1 MGMFKK
7 GYTAVR
13 EEKQRQDEN
22 REKAGKNLWRF
33 FLQSDGDEADVRF
46 LTEEPVTFYEHTIKT
61 VRNGKE
67 AYDTAICSGDD
78 SCPLCANGDKP
89 TFKGAFLIW
98 DKRPYEATDAKSGKK
113 KTVEGSLRLYVQG
126 ARVLS
131 QLDRISSKYGLTN
144 RTITIVRLG
153 KGTSTTYTIEKGD
166 EEGKLSTA
174 EIKNM
179 LPEKLRESYNGTMDS
194 LYSIIEE
201 SLSNSIS
208 GSADNSSEDD
218 EEEYA
223 NRSNLVGVED
233 DEDEEYEAP
242 APRVSS
248 GIKKTAKPMFKSTVR
263 KENSVK
269 PMFRKKNT
277 DDIPF

>member
-33 FLQSDGDEADVRF
+33 FLSNDGDEADVRF
-46 LTEEPVTFYEHTIKT
+46 LTEEPVTFYEHTVKGM
-61 VRNGKE
+61 RNGKE
-67 AYDTAICSGDD
+67 VYDTIVCSGD
-78 SCPLCANGDKP
+78 SNCSLCANGDKP

-98 DKRPYEATDAKSGKK
+98 DMRPYEYTDKDGKK
-113 KTVEGSLRLYVQG
+113 QKGKGQLRLYVQG

-166 EEGKLSTA
+166 EEGKLSQA

-179 LPEKLRESYNGTMDS
+179 LPEKLREMYNGTADS

-201 SLSNSIS
+201 CLSNSIS
-208 GSADNSSEDD
+208 GSANNDEDDD
-218 EEEYA
+218 EEYA
-223 NRSNLVGVED
+223 ERSNLVGVDD
-233 DEDEEYEAP
+233 DEEEEAP
-242 APRVSS
+242 APRTTP
-248 GIKKTAKPMFKSTVR
+248 GIKKKAPMFKSSKP

-269 PMFRKKNT
+269 PMFRKKQNGT
-277 DDIPF
+277 SL

>member
-7 GYTAVR
+7 GYNAVR

-33 FLQSDGDEADVRF
+33 FLSNDGDEADVRF
-46 LTEEPVTFYEHTIKT
+46 LTEEPVTFYEHTIKGM
-61 VRNGKE
+61 RNGKE
-67 AYDTAICSGDD
+67 TYDTVICNGDE

-98 DKRPYEATDAKSGKK
+98 DKRPYETTDAKTGKK

-131 QLDRISSKYGLTN
+131 QLDRISTKYGLSD

-166 EEGKLSTA
+166 TEGKLSTA

-179 LPEKLRESYNGTMDS
+179 HPEKLRESYNGTMDR
-194 LYSIIEE
+194 LYSIIEDC
-201 SLSNSIS
+201 LSSSIS
-208 GSADNSSEDD
+208 GSSNNSEED

-233 DEDEEYEAP
+233 DEDE
-242 APRVSS
+242 APRSS
-248 GIKKTAKPMFKSTVR
+248 GIKKSKPMFKSTKH

-277 DDIPF
+277 DEIPF

>member
-33 FLQSDGDEADVRF
+33 FLSNDGDEADVRF
-46 LTEEPVTFYEHTIKT
+46 LTEEPVTFYEHTVKGM
-61 VRNGKE
+61 RNGKE
-67 AYDTAICSGDD
+67 VYDTIVCSGD
-78 SCPLCANGDKP
+78 SNCSLCVSGDKP

-98 DKRPYEATDAKSGKK
+98 DMRPYEYTDKDGKK
-113 KTVEGSLRLYVQG
+113 QKGKGQLRLYVQG

-166 EEGKLSTA
+166 EEGKLSQA

-179 LPEKLRESYNGTMDS
+179 LPEKLREMYNGTADS

-201 SLSNSIS
+201 CLSNSIS
-208 GSADNSSEDD
+208 GSANNDEDDD
-218 EEEYA
+218 EEYA
-223 NRSNLVGVED
+223 ERSNLVGVDD
-233 DEDEEYEAP
+233 DEEEEAP
-242 APRVSS
+242 APRTTP
-248 GIKKTAKPMFKSTVR
+248 GIKKKAPMFKSSKP
-263 KENSVK
+263 KENNIK
-269 PMFRKKNT
+269 PMFRKKQNGT
-277 DDIPF
+277 SL

>member
-33 FLQSDGDEADVRF
+33 FLQNDGDEADVRF
-46 LTEEPVTFYEHTIKT
+46 LTEEPVTFYEHTVKT
-61 VRNGKE
+61 MRNGKE
-67 AYDTAICSGDD
+67 AYDTVVCNGDD
-78 SCPLCANGDKP
+78 CTLCENGDKP

-98 DKRPYEATDAKSGKK
+98 DKRPYEFTDKDGKK
-113 KTVEGSLRLYVQG
+113 KTGDGQLRLYVQG

-153 KGTSTTYTIEKGD
+153 KGTSTSYTIEKGD

-194 LYSIIEE
+194 LYSIIEDC
-201 SLSNSIS
+201 LSNSIS
-208 GSADNSSEDD
+208 GSSNSSDDDDD
-218 EEEYA
+218 EEYT
-223 NRSNLVGVED
+223 NRSNLVGVD
-233 DEDEEYEAP
+233 DEEDEAP
-242 APRVSS
+242 ATPRVSS
-248 GIKKTAKPMFKSTVR
+248 GIKKAKPMFKSSKP

-269 PMFRKKNT
+269 PMFRKKT
-277 DDIPF
+277 SDDIPF

>member
-33 FLQSDGDEADVRF
+33 FLSNDGDEADVRF
-46 LTEEPVTFYEHTIKT
+46 LTEEPVTFYEHTVKGM
-61 VRNGKE
+61 RNGKE
-67 AYDTAICSGDD
+67 VYDTVVCSGD
-78 SCPLCANGDKP
+78 SNCSLCANGDKP

-98 DKRPYEATDAKSGKK
+98 DMRPFEYTDKDGKK
-113 KTVEGSLRLYVQG
+113 QKGKGQLRLYVQG

-166 EEGKLSTA
+166 EEGKLSQA

-179 LPEKLRESYNGTMDS
+179 LPEKLRDMYNGTADS

-201 SLSNSIS
+201 CLSNSIS
-208 GSADNSSEDD
+208 GSANNDEDDD
-218 EEEYA
+218 EEYS
-223 NRSNLVGVED
+223 NRSNLVSVDD
-233 DEDEEYEAP
+233 DEEEEAP
-242 APRVSS
+242 ASRTTP
-248 GIKKTAKPMFKSTVR
+248 GIKKKAPMFKSSKP

-269 PMFRKKNT
+269 PMFRKKQNGT
-277 DDIPF
+277 SL

>member
-33 FLQSDGDEADVRF
+33 FLSNDGDEADVRF
-46 LTEEPVTFYEHTIKT
+46 LTEEPVTFYEHTVKGM
-61 VRNGKE
+61 RNGKE
-67 AYDTAICSGDD
+67 VYDTIVCSGD
-78 SCPLCANGDKP
+78 SNCSLCANGDKP

-98 DKRPYEATDAKSGKK
+98 DMRPYEYTDKDGKK
-113 KTVEGSLRLYVQG
+113 QKGKGQLRLYVQG

-131 QLDRISSKYGLTN
+131 QVDRISSKYGLTN

-166 EEGKLSTA
+166 EEGKLSQA

-179 LPEKLRESYNGTMDS
+179 LPEKLREMYNGTADS

-201 SLSNSIS
+201 CLSNSIS
-208 GSADNSSEDD
+208 GSANNDEDDD
-218 EEEYA
+218 EEYA
-223 NRSNLVGVED
+223 ERSNLVGVDD
-233 DEDEEYEAP
+233 DEEEEAP
-242 APRVSS
+242 APRTTP
-248 GIKKTAKPMFKSTVR
+248 GIKKKAPMFKSSKP

-269 PMFRKKNT
+269 PMFRKKQDN
-277 DDIPF
+277 IPF

>member
-33 FLQSDGDEADVRF
+33 FLSNDGDEADVRF
-46 LTEEPVTFYEHTIKT
+46 LTEEPVTFYEHTVKGM
-61 VRNGKE
+61 RNGKE
-67 AYDTAICSGDD
+67 VYDTIVCSGD
-78 SCPLCANGDKP
+78 SNCSLCANGDKP

-98 DKRPYEATDAKSGKK
+98 DMRPYEYTDKDGKK
-113 KTVEGSLRLYVQG
+113 QKGKGQLRLYVQG

-166 EEGKLSTA
+166 EEGKLSQA

-179 LPEKLRESYNGTMDS
+179 LPEKLREMYNGTADS

-201 SLSNSIS
+201 CLSNSIS
-208 GSADNSSEDD
+208 GSANNDEDDD
-218 EEEYA
+218 EEYA
-223 NRSNLVGVED
+223 ERSNLVGVDD
-233 DEDEEYEAP
+233 DEEEEAP
-242 APRVSS
+242 APRTTP
-248 GIKKTAKPMFKSTVR
+248 GIKKKAPMFKSSKP

-269 PMFRKKNT
+269 PMFRKKQDN
-277 DDIPF
+277 IPF

>member
-33 FLQSDGDEADVRF
+33 FLSNDGDEADVRF
-46 LTEEPVTFYEHTIKT
+46 LTEEPVTFYEHTVKGM
-61 VRNGKE
+61 RNGKE
-67 AYDTAICSGDD
+67 VYDTIVCSGD
-78 SCPLCANGDKP
+78 SNCSLCASGDKP

-98 DKRPYEATDAKSGKK
+98 DMRPYEYTDKDGKK
-113 KTVEGSLRLYVQG
+113 QKGNGQLRLYVQG

-166 EEGKLSTA
+166 EEGKLSQA

-179 LPEKLRESYNGTMDS
+179 LPEKLREMYNGTADS

-201 SLSNSIS
+201 CLSNSIS
-208 GSADNSSEDD
+208 GSANNDEDDD
-218 EEEYA
+218 EEYS
-223 NRSNLVGVED
+223 NRSNLVGVDD
-233 DEDEEYEAP
+233 DEEEEAP
-242 APRVSS
+242 APRTTP
-248 GIKKTAKPMFKSTVR
+248 GIKKKPPMFKSKP

-269 PMFRKKNT
+269 PMFRKKQNGT
-277 DDIPF
+277 SL

>member
-33 FLQSDGDEADVRF
+33 FLQNDGDEADVRF
-46 LTEEPVTFYEHTIKT
+46 LTEEPVTFYEHTVKT
-61 VRNGKE
+61 MRNGKE
-67 AYDTAICSGDD
+67 AYDTVVCNGDD
-78 SCPLCANGDKP
+78 CTLCENGDKP

-98 DKRPYEATDAKSGKK
+98 DKRPYEFTDKDGKK
-113 KTVEGSLRLYVQG
+113 KTGDGQLRLYVQG

-153 KGTSTTYTIEKGD
+153 KGTSTSYTIEKGD

-194 LYSIIEE
+194 LYSIIEDC
-201 SLSNSIS
+201 LSNSIS
-208 GSADNSSEDD
+208 GSSNSSDDDD
-218 EEEYA
+218 EEYT
-223 NRSNLVGVED
+223 NRSNLVGVD
-233 DEDEEYEAP
+233 DEEDEAP
-242 APRVSS
+242 ATPRVSS
-248 GIKKTAKPMFKSTVR
+248 GIKKAKPMFKSSKP

-269 PMFRKKNT
+269 PMFRKKT
-277 DDIPF
+277 SDDIPF

>member
-46 LTEEPVTFYEHTIKT
+46 LTEEPVTFYEHTVKT
-61 VRNGKE
+61 MRNGKE
-67 AYDTAICSGDD
+67 SYDTVVCSGDD
-78 SCPLCANGDKP
+78 SCSLCASGDKP

-98 DKRPYEATDAKSGKK
+98 DNRPFETTDAKSGKK
-113 KTVEGSLRLYVQG
+113 KTVEGQLRLYVQG

-153 KGTSTTYTIEKGD
+153 KGTSTSYTIEKGD

-194 LYSIIEE
+194 LYSIIEDC
-201 SLSNSIS
+201 LSNSIS
-208 GSADNSSEDD
+208 GSSNNSEDD

-233 DEDEEYEAP
+233 EEDEDEAP
-242 APRVSS
+242 VSRVPS
-248 GIKKTAKPMFKSTVR
+248 GIKKKPMFKSSKP

-269 PMFRKKNT
+269 PMFRKKST

>member
-33 FLQSDGDEADVRF
+33 FLSNDGDEADVRF
-46 LTEEPVTFYEHTIKT
+46 LTEEPVTFYEHTVKGM
-61 VRNGKE
+61 RNGKE
-67 AYDTAICSGDD
+67 VYDTIVCSGD
-78 SCPLCANGDKP
+78 SNCSLCANGDKP

-98 DKRPYEATDAKSGKK
+98 DMRPYEYTDKDGKK
-113 KTVEGSLRLYVQG
+113 QKGKGQLRLYVQG

-166 EEGKLSTA
+166 EEGKLSQA

-179 LPEKLRESYNGTMDS
+179 LPEKLREMYNGTADS

-201 SLSNSIS
+201 CLSNSIS
-208 GSADNSSEDD
+208 GSANNDEGDD
-218 EEEYA
+218 EEYA
-223 NRSNLVGVED
+223 ERSNLVGVDD
-233 DEDEEYEAP
+233 DEEEEAP
-242 APRVSS
+242 APRATP
-248 GIKKTAKPMFKSTVR
+248 GIKKKAPMFKSSKP

-269 PMFRKKNT
+269 PMFRKKQNGT
-277 DDIPF
+277 SL

>member
-33 FLQSDGDEADVRF
+33 FLTQDGDEADVRF
-46 LTEEPVTFYEHTIKT
+46 LTEEPVTFYEHTIKGMKG
-61 VRNGKE
+61 GKE
-67 AYDTAICSGDD
+67 TYDTVICSGD

-89 TFKGAFLIW
+89 TFKGAFLIF
-98 DKRPYEATDAKSGKK
+98 DKRPVEFTDKDGKK
-113 KTVEGSLRLYVQG
+113 KKSEGQLRLYVQG

-166 EEGKLSTA
+166 EEGKLSVA

-194 LYSIIEE
+194 LYSIIEDC
-201 SLSNSIS
+201 LSNSIS
-208 GSADNSSEDD
+208 GSANSSEED
-218 EEEYA
+218 EEEYES
-223 NRSNLVGVED
+223 RSNLVGV
-233 DEDEEYEAP
+233 DEGEEEET
-242 APRVSS
+242 PRVSS
-248 GIKKTAKPMFKSTVR
+248 LKKKPMFKSSKP

-269 PMFRKKNT
+269 PMFRKK
-277 DDIPF
+277 

>member
-33 FLQSDGDEADVRF
+33 FLSNDGDEADVRF
-46 LTEEPVTFYEHTIKT
+46 LTEEPVTFYEHTVKGM
-61 VRNGKE
+61 RNGKE
-67 AYDTAICSGDD
+67 VYDTIVCSGD
-78 SCPLCANGDKP
+78 SNCSLCASGDKP

-98 DKRPYEATDAKSGKK
+98 DMRPFEYTDKDGKK
-113 KTVEGSLRLYVQG
+113 QKGKGQLRLYVQG

-166 EEGKLSTA
+166 EEGKLSQA

-179 LPEKLRESYNGTMDS
+179 LPEKLREMYNGTADS

-201 SLSNSIS
+201 CLSNSIS
-208 GSADNSSEDD
+208 GSANNDEDDD
-218 EEEYA
+218 EEYA
-223 NRSNLVGVED
+223 ERSNLVGVDD
-233 DEDEEYEAP
+233 DEEEEAP
-242 APRVSS
+242 APRTTP
-248 GIKKTAKPMFKSTVR
+248 GIKKKPSMFKSKP

-269 PMFRKKNT
+269 PMFRKKQDGT
-277 DDIPF
+277 SL

>member
-33 FLQSDGDEADVRF
+33 FLSNDGDEADVRF
-46 LTEEPVTFYEHTIKT
+46 LTEEPVTFYEHTVKGM
-61 VRNGKE
+61 RNGKE
-67 AYDTAICSGDD
+67 VYDTIVCSGD
-78 SCPLCANGDKP
+78 SNCSLCANGDKP

-98 DKRPYEATDAKSGKK
+98 DMRPYEYTDKDGKK
-113 KTVEGSLRLYVQG
+113 QKGKGQLRLYVQG

-166 EEGKLSTA
+166 EEGKLSQA

-179 LPEKLRESYNGTMDS
+179 LPEKLSEMYNGTADS

-201 SLSNSIS
+201 CLSNSIS
-208 GSADNSSEDD
+208 GSANNDEDDD
-218 EEEYA
+218 EEYS
-223 NRSNLVGVED
+223 NRSNLVSVDD
-233 DEDEEYEAP
+233 DEEEEAP
-242 APRVSS
+242 APRTTP
-248 GIKKTAKPMFKSTVR
+248 GIKKKPPMFKSSKP

-269 PMFRKKNT
+269 PMFRKKQNGT
-277 DDIPF
+277 SL

>member
-33 FLQSDGDEADVRF
+33 FLSNDGDEADVRF
-46 LTEEPVTFYEHTIKT
+46 LTEEPVTFYEHTVKSM
-61 VRNGKE
+61 RNGKE
-67 AYDTAICSGDD
+67 VYDTIVCSGD
-78 SCPLCANGDKP
+78 SNCSLCANGDKP

-98 DKRPYEATDAKSGKK
+98 DMRPYEYTDKDGKK
-113 KTVEGSLRLYVQG
+113 QKGKGQLRLYVQG

-166 EEGKLSTA
+166 EEGKLSQA

-179 LPEKLRESYNGTMDS
+179 LPEKLREMYNGTADS

-201 SLSNSIS
+201 CLSNSIS
-208 GSADNSSEDD
+208 GSANNDEDDD
-218 EEEYA
+218 EEYA
-223 NRSNLVGVED
+223 ERSNLVGVDD
-233 DEDEEYEAP
+233 DEEEEAP
-242 APRVSS
+242 APRTTP
-248 GIKKTAKPMFKSTVR
+248 GIKKKAPMFKSSKP

-269 PMFRKKNT
+269 PMFRKKQDN
-277 DDIPF
+277 IPF

>member
-33 FLQSDGDEADVRF
+33 FLANDGDEADVRF
-46 LTEEPVTFYEHTIKT
+46 LTEEPVTFYEHTVKGM
-61 VRNGKE
+61 RNGKE
-67 AYDTAICSGDD
+67 TYDTIVCSGDD
-78 SCPLCANGDKP
+78 CNLCASGDKP

-98 DKRPYEATDAKSGKK
+98 DKRPYEYTDKDGKK
-113 KTVEGSLRLYVQG
+113 KQGNGQLRLYVQG

-166 EEGKLSTA
+166 EEGKLTQA

-201 SLSNSIS
+201 CLSNSIS
-208 GSADNSSEDD
+208 GTADDSEDEEEEYTNRKNLVSVDDDD
-218 EEEYA
+218 EEEV
-223 NRSNLVGVED
+223 ST
-233 DEDEEYEAP
+233 P
-242 APRVSS
+242 APRSS
-248 GIKKTAKPMFKSTVR
+248 GIKKSPMFKSKHP

-269 PMFRKKNT
+269 PMFRKKT

>member
-33 FLQSDGDEADVRF
+33 FLSSDGDEADVRF
-46 LTEEPVTFYEHTIKT
+46 LTEEPVTFYEHTVKT
-61 VRNGKE
+61 MKGGKE
-67 AYDTAICSGDD
+67 AYDTVVCSGDD

-98 DKRPYEATDAKSGKK
+98 DKRPFEFTDKDGKK
-113 KTVEGSLRLYVQG
+113 KTGDGQLRLYVQG

-166 EEGKLSTA
+166 EEGKLSQA

-179 LPEKLRESYNGTMDS
+179 LPEKLREAYNGTMDS
-194 LYSIIEE
+194 LYSIIEDC
-201 SLSNSIS
+201 LSNSIS
-208 GSADNSSEDD
+208 GNASNNSSEEDEEEYESRSNLVGIEDD
-218 EEEYA
+218 EEET
-223 NRSNLVGVED
+223 
-233 DEDEEYEAP
+233 
-242 APRVSS
+242 APRTPAT
-248 GIKKTAKPMFKSTVR
+248 GIKKKAPMFKSSVR

-269 PMFRKKNT
+269 PMFKKKG
-277 DDIPF
+277 

>member
-22 REKAGKNLWRF
+22 RERAGKNLWRF
-33 FLQSDGDEADVRF
+33 FLSNDGDEADVRF
-46 LTEEPVTFYEHTIKT
+46 LTEEPVTFYEHTVKSM
-61 VRNGKE
+61 RNGKE
-67 AYDTAICSGDD
+67 VYDTIVCSGD
-78 SCPLCANGDKP
+78 SNCSLCASGDKP

-98 DKRPYEATDAKSGKK
+98 DMRPYEYTDKDGKK
-113 KTVEGSLRLYVQG
+113 QKGKGQLRLYVQG

-131 QLDRISSKYGLTN
+131 QLDRISSNYGLTN

-153 KGTSTTYTIEKGD
+153 KGTSTTYIIEKGD
-166 EEGKLSTA
+166 EEGKLSQA

-179 LPEKLRESYNGTMDS
+179 LPESLREMYNGTADS

-201 SLSNSIS
+201 CLSNSIS
-208 GSADNSSEDD
+208 GSANNDEDDD
-218 EEEYA
+218 EEYS
-223 NRSNLVGVED
+223 NRSNLVSVDD
-233 DEDEEYEAP
+233 DEEEEAP
-242 APRVSS
+242 APRTTP
-248 GIKKTAKPMFKSTVR
+248 GIKRKPPMLKSKP

-269 PMFRKKNT
+269 PMFRKKQNGT
-277 DDIPF
+277 SL

>member
-33 FLQSDGDEADVRF
+33 FLSNDGDEADVRF
-46 LTEEPVTFYEHTIKT
+46 LTEEPVTFYEHTVKGM
-61 VRNGKE
+61 RNGKE
-67 AYDTAICSGDD
+67 VYDTVVCNGDSNCS
-78 SCPLCANGDKP
+78 LCASGDKP

-98 DKRPYEATDAKSGKK
+98 DMRPYEYTDKDGKK
-113 KTVEGSLRLYVQG
+113 QKGKGQLRLYVQG

-166 EEGKLSTA
+166 EEGKLSQA

-179 LPEKLRESYNGTMDS
+179 LPEKLRGMYNGTADS

-201 SLSNSIS
+201 CLSNSIS
-208 GSADNSSEDD
+208 GSVNNDEDD
-218 EEEYA
+218 YEEYS
-223 NRSNLVGVED
+223 NRSNLVGVDD
-233 DEDEEYEAP
+233 DEEEEAP
-242 APRVSS
+242 APRTTP
-248 GIKKTAKPMFKSTVR
+248 GIKKKAPMFKSSKP

-269 PMFRKKNT
+269 PMFRKKQNGT
-277 DDIPF
+277 SL

>member
-33 FLQSDGDEADVRF
+33 FLSGDGDEADVRF
-46 LTEEPVTFYEHTIKT
+46 LTEEPVTFYEHTVKGM
-61 VRNGKE
+61 RNGKE
-67 AYDTAICSGDD
+67 VFDTHVCSGDD

-98 DKRPYEATDAKSGKK
+98 DERPFEYKDNNGKK
-113 KTVEGSLRLYVQG
+113 QTAKGQLRLYVQG

-153 KGTSTTYTIEKGD
+153 KGTSTTYTLEKGD
-166 EEGKLSTA
+166 EQGKLSKA
-174 EIKNM
+174 EIENM

-194 LYSIIEE
+194 LYRIIEE
-201 SLSNSIS
+201 CLANSIVS
-208 GSADNSSEDD
+208 DDEDNDEYEDDYSNRSTLVNVDDDDD
-218 EEEYA
+218 EEE
-223 NRSNLVGVED
+223 
-233 DEDEEYEAP
+233 
-242 APRVSS
+242 APRKPSV
-248 GIKKTAKPMFKSTVR
+248 KKTVKKSSKPSLFKSKPT
-263 KENSVK
+263 ENSVK
-269 PMFRKKNT
+269 SMFRAVK
-277 DDIPF
+277 

>member
-33 FLQSDGDEADVRF
+33 FLSNDGDEADVRF
-46 LTEEPVTFYEHTIKT
+46 LTEEPVTFYEHTVKGM
-61 VRNGKE
+61 RNGKE
-67 AYDTAICSGDD
+67 VYDTIVCSGD
-78 SCPLCANGDKP
+78 SNCSLCANGDKP

-98 DKRPYEATDAKSGKK
+98 DMRPYEYTDKDGKK
-113 KTVEGSLRLYVQG
+113 QKGKGQLRLYVQG

-166 EEGKLSTA
+166 EEGKLSQA

-179 LPEKLRESYNGTMDS
+179 LPEKLREMYNGTADS

-201 SLSNSIS
+201 CLSNSIS
-208 GSADNSSEDD
+208 GSANNDEDDD
-218 EEEYA
+218 EEYS
-223 NRSNLVGVED
+223 NRSNLVSVDD
-233 DEDEEYEAP
+233 DEEEEAP
-242 APRVSS
+242 APRTTP
-248 GIKKTAKPMFKSTVR
+248 GIKKKPPMFKSKL

-269 PMFRKKNT
+269 PMFRKKQNGT
-277 DDIPF
+277 SL

>member
-33 FLQSDGDEADVRF
+33 FLSNDGDEADVRF
-46 LTEEPVTFYEHTIKT
+46 LTEEPVTFYEHTVKGM
-61 VRNGKE
+61 RNGKE
-67 AYDTAICSGDD
+67 VYDTIVCSGD
-78 SCPLCANGDKP
+78 SNCSLCASGDKP

-98 DKRPYEATDAKSGKK
+98 DMRPYEYTDKDGKK
-113 KTVEGSLRLYVQG
+113 QKGKGQLRLYVQG

-166 EEGKLSTA
+166 EEGKLSQA

-179 LPEKLRESYNGTMDS
+179 LPEKLREMYNGTADS

-201 SLSNSIS
+201 CLSNSIS
-208 GSADNSSEDD
+208 GSANNDEDDDEEYSNRGNLVSVDDD
-218 EEEYA
+218 EEE
-223 NRSNLVGVED
+223 
-233 DEDEEYEAP
+233 EAP
-242 APRVSS
+242 APRTTP
-248 GIKKTAKPMFKSTVR
+248 GIKKKSPMFKSKP

-269 PMFRKKNT
+269 PMFRKKQDGT
-277 DDIPF
+277 SL

>member
-33 FLQSDGDEADVRF
+33 FLSNDGDEADVRF
-46 LTEEPVTFYEHTIKT
+46 LTEEPVTFYEHTVKGM
-61 VRNGKE
+61 RNGKE
-67 AYDTAICSGDD
+67 VYDTIVCSGD
-78 SCPLCANGDKP
+78 SNCSLCASGDKP

-98 DKRPYEATDAKSGKK
+98 DMRPYEYTDKDGKK
-113 KTVEGSLRLYVQG
+113 QKGKGQLRLYVQG

-144 RTITIVRLG
+144 RTITVVRLG

-166 EEGKLSTA
+166 EEGKLSQA

-179 LPEKLRESYNGTMDS
+179 LPEKLREMYNGTADS

-201 SLSNSIS
+201 CLSNSIS
-208 GSADNSSEDD
+208 GSANNDEDDD
-218 EEEYA
+218 EEYS
-223 NRSNLVGVED
+223 NRSNLVSVDD
-233 DEDEEYEAP
+233 DEEEEAP
-242 APRVSS
+242 APRTTP
-248 GIKKTAKPMFKSTVR
+248 GIKKKPLMFKSKP

-269 PMFRKKNT
+269 LMFRKKQ

>member
-33 FLQSDGDEADVRF
+33 FLSNDGDEADVRF
-46 LTEEPVTFYEHTIKT
+46 LTEEPVTFYEHTVKGM
-61 VRNGKE
+61 RNGKE
-67 AYDTAICSGDD
+67 VYDTIVCSGD
-78 SCPLCANGDKP
+78 SNCSLCANGDKP

-98 DKRPYEATDAKSGKK
+98 DMRPYEYTDKDGKK
-113 KTVEGSLRLYVQG
+113 QKGKGQLRLYVQG

-166 EEGKLSTA
+166 EEGKLSQA

-179 LPEKLRESYNGTMDS
+179 LPEKLREMYNGTADS

-201 SLSNSIS
+201 CLSNSIS
-208 GSADNSSEDD
+208 GSANNDEDDD
-218 EEEYA
+218 EEYA
-223 NRSNLVGVED
+223 ERSNLVGVDD
-233 DEDEEYEAP
+233 DEEEEAP
-242 APRVSS
+242 APRTTP
-248 GIKKTAKPMFKSTVR
+248 GIKKKSPMFKSSKP

-269 PMFRKKNT
+269 PMFRKKQ

>member
-7 GYTAVR
+7 GYSAVR

-33 FLQSDGDEADVRF
+33 FLSSDGDEADVRF
-46 LTEEPVTFYEHTIKT
+46 LTEEPVTFYEHTVKSM
-61 VRNGKE
+61 RGGKE
-67 AYDTAICSGDD
+67 AYDTVVCSGDD
-78 SCPLCANGDKP
+78 TCNLCANGDKP

-98 DKRPYEATDAKSGKK
+98 DMRPYEYTDKDGKK
-113 KTVEGSLRLYVQG
+113 QKGKGQLRLYVQG

-166 EEGKLSTA
+166 EEGKLTQA

-179 LPEKLRESYNGTMDS
+179 LPEKLREKYNGTMES
-194 LYSIIEE
+194 LYSILEDC
-201 SLSNSIS
+201 LANSIS
-208 GSADNSSEDD
+208 NSADNSDDDD
-218 EEEYA
+218 EEYA
-223 NRSNLVGVED
+223 SRSNLVGVDDD
-233 DEDEEYEAP
+233 DEDEDEAP
-242 APRVSS
+242 APRPS
-248 GIKKTAKPMFKSTVR
+248 GIKKKVPMFKSRV

-277 DDIPF
+277 DEAPF

>member
-33 FLQSDGDEADVRF
+33 FLSSDGDEADVRF
-46 LTEEPVTFYEHTIKT
+46 LTEEPVTFYEHTVKT
-61 VRNGKE
+61 MRNGKE
-67 AYDTAICSGDD
+67 AYDTVVCSGDD

-98 DKRPYEATDAKSGKK
+98 DKRPFEFTDKDGKK
-113 KTVEGSLRLYVQG
+113 KTGEGQLRLYVQG

-153 KGTSTTYTIEKGD
+153 KGTSTSYTIEKGD
-166 EEGKLSTA
+166 EEGKLSQA

-179 LPEKLRESYNGTMDS
+179 LPEKLRDNYNGTMDS

-201 SLSNSIS
+201 CLSNSIA
-208 GSADNSSEDD
+208 GSSNNSPEED
-218 EEEYA
+218 EEEYT
-223 NRSNLVGVED
+223 NRSNLVGVDD
-233 DEDEEYEAP
+233 DEDEAP
-242 APRVSS
+242 APRTI
-248 GIKKTAKPMFKSTVR
+248 GAKKKAPMFKSTVR

-269 PMFRKKNT
+269 PMFKKKA
-277 DDIPF
+277 DSSL

>member
-33 FLQSDGDEADVRF
+33 FLTNDGDEADVRF
-46 LTEEPVTFYEHTIKT
+46 LTEEPVTFYEHTIKS

-67 AYDTAICSGDD
+67 AYDTVVCNGDD
-78 SCPLCANGDKP
+78 CSLCANGDKP

-98 DKRPYEATDAKSGKK
+98 DMRPYEYTDKDGKK
-113 KTVEGSLRLYVQG
+113 QTGKGQLRLYVQG

-131 QLDRISSKYGLTN
+131 QLDRISSKYGLSN

-153 KGTSTTYTIEKGD
+153 KGTNTTYTIEKGD
-166 EEGKLSTA
+166 EEGKLSQA

-179 LPEKLRESYNGTMDS
+179 LPEKLRDSYNGTMDS
-194 LYSIIEE
+194 LYSIIEDC
-201 SLSNSIS
+201 LSNSLS
-208 GSADNSSEDD
+208 DSANNSEED

-223 NRSNLVGVED
+223 SRSNLVALED
-233 DEDEEYEAP
+233 DEVP
-242 APRVSS
+242 ARPS
-248 GIKKTAKPMFKSTVR
+248 GLKKKPMFKAK

-269 PMFRKKNT
+269 PMFKQSSK
-277 DDIPF
+277 